1 MNIDFVKL
9 RCRFWN
15 RKPILA
21 SWILLCIG
29 FCLWGGPT
37 RNDLVSRKT
46 VVSIMKRVCD
56 WQLAHPVAIN
66 AKAEDAWARSAFYT
80 GVMAAYFTTGKKRYL
95 RQTMRWAD
103 GSRWGGT
110 SGWQVGPNRRLAD
123 DQACGHAYVEI
134 YFLKRNPAMIADLKA
149 AFDAMIESPRPGREE
164 WYWCDSLFMAPPSLV
179 RLAAATGD
187 RRYLDF
193 CHTMWWDTTAF
204 LFDEEAGLYYRDK
217 NWFDRRGPSG
227 KNIFWSRGNG
237 WVMGGLV
244 QVLEYIPA
252 DDPFRSRYES
262 LYRKMAA
269 TVAPLQSGDGL
280 WRSNLLEPEAAP
292 APETSGS
299 GFFCYALAWGVNR
312 GILDRAAYL
321 PVVLKAWRGLCG
333 AVRSDGKLGWV
344 QKIGDRPADIRAD
357 DNQEYGS
364 GAFLLAGSEI
374 AKLGGGPRS
383 IWAGKNSKSRG
394 PSRGP
399 R

>member
-1 MNIDFVKL
+1 MNINFVRARYGFSNRRSIIAAWMLLSMGFWL
-9 RCRFWN
+9 RGDPLPKDTVP
-15 RKPILA
+15 RKA
-21 SWILLCIG
+21 
-29 FCLWGGPT
+29 
-37 RNDLVSRKT
+37 

-56 WQLAHPVAIN
+56 WQLAHPVEIN
-66 AKAEDAWARSAFYT
+66 AKAESAWARSAFYT
-80 GVMAAYFTTGKKRYL
+80 GVMATYFTTGKKRYL
-95 RQTMRWAD
+95 REAMRWAD
-103 GSRWGGT
+103 ESRWGG
-110 SGWQVGPNRRLAD
+110 SRGWQVGPNRRLAD
-123 DQACGHAYVEI
+123 DQSCGHTYTEI
-134 YFLKRNPAMIADLKA
+134 FFLKRNPAMIADLKA
-149 AFDAMIESPRPGREE
+149 AFDAMIETPRPGREE
-164 WYWCDSLFMAPPSLV
+164 WYWCDSLFMAPPTLV
-179 RLAAATGD
+179 RLAVATDD

-193 CHTMWWDTTAF
+193 CHAMWWDTTAF
-204 LFDEEAGLYYRDK
+204 LFDEEAGLYFRDK

-227 KNIFWSRGNG
+227 KKIFWSRGNG

-252 DDPFRSRYES
+252 DDPFRPRYEA

-269 TVAPLQSGDGL
+269 AVAPLQGADGL

-333 AVRSDGKLGWV
+333 AVRPDGKLGWV
-344 QKIGDRPADIRAD
+344 QKIGDRPADIRAE

-374 AKLGGGPRS
+374 AKFAGSPRS
-383 IWAGKNSKSRG
+383 IWAGKKSTRRG
-394 PSRGP
+394 PI
-399 R
+399 